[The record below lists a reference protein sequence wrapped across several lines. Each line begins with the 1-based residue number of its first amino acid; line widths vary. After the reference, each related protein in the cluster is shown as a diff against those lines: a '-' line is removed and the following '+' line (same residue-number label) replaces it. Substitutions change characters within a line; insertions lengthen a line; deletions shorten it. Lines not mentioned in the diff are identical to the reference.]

1 MQLSVIAIGRRMPD
15 WVAAGW
21 QTYQRRMPP
30 HLPLSLTE
38 LHLPGRQ
45 VTAADEG
52 QALLAKCPTGAHCVA
67 LDGGGQAWS
76 TEQLAQQLADWQL
89 AAAPVCFLIG
99 GAEGLDQSVLNSCA
113 QHWSLGP
120 ATYPHML
127 VRVLIAEQ
135 LYRAHTLLVGHPYH
149 RGAGSA

>member
-21 QTYQRRMPP
+21 QTYRRRMPP

-52 QALLAKCPTGAHCVA
+52 QALLAKCPAGAHCVA

-89 AAAPVCFLIG
+89 AATPVCFLIG
-99 GAEGLDQSVLNSCA
+99 GAEGLDQSVLKSCS

-135 LYRAHTLLVGHPYH
+135 LYRAHTLLAGHPYH